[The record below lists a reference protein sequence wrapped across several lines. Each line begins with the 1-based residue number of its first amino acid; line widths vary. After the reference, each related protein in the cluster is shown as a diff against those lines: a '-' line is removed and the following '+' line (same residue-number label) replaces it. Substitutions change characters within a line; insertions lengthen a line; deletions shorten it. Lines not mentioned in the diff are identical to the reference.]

1 MGKPVQ
7 RKRYKI
13 KQNVTCEQCINCMYI
28 EHGDMY
34 CDEKE
39 DMPLVYDE
47 FCPDKNMSEEQFNV
61 FLKEIG
67 SKETYEDIHRF
78 DPWGVGYDV

>member
-1 MGKPVQ
+1 MNELNDSQ
-7 RKRYKI
+7 DI
-13 KQNVTCEQCINCMYI
+13 KY
-28 EHGDMY
+28 
-34 CDEKE
+34 
-39 DMPLVYDE
+39 VYDG
-47 FCPDKNMSEEQFNV
+47 FYPDKNMSEEQFNV